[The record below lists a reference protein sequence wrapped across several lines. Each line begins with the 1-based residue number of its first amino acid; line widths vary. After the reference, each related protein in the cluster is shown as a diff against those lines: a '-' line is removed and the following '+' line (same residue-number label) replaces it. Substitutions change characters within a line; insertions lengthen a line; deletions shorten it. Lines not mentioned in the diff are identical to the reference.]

1 VIACP
6 SCGFEAS
13 DDFTFCPKC
22 ATALTVPLAM
32 PEERKVVT
40 TLFCDLVGFT
50 AMSEAADPEDVDAV
64 LGRYHAVARKV
75 IEAHGGTVEKFIGD
89 AVVGVFGVPAVHE
102 DDPERAVRAGLRLI
116 EAIEG
121 MKRPDGTSLQARVG
135 VNTGEALA
143 RLDVDP
149 RSGRG
154 FLTGDA
160 VNVAAR
166 LQAVAPPMCVIVG
179 ALTHAL
185 CQGAFAFDALPSLPL
200 KGKRDHVEAW
210 LAVEVLTEVVPNGAD
225 LGRARIV
232 GRKSEL
238 ESCDAAIARLGEG
251 AGGLLLVTGEAG
263 IGKTCLVQELQ
274 ARARQKGFAVLQGH
288 TLSFGRS
295 ISYWP
300 FLEILQQD
308 AGIESDDSEQER
320 LAKLGSRVI
329 SLFGD
334 EAPEVLPY
342 LASMLSLPVPEELGG
357 RVGHVEGEAV
367 GRQVYR
373 ASRLYFARLA
383 EGRPLLV
390 VFEDVH
396 WLDASSAALLEH
408 LLPLIAEVPLLVC
421 CAARPEGDSAITAL
435 RELVRGEYAQYSSEM
450 RLDPL
455 SAADSTTLASQLLN
469 SAELPVALRKTIL
482 EKAEGNPFFLE
493 EIVQSLVDVGGLVPD
508 EATGGYRATDQAGR
522 TAIPDTLQG
531 VIMARIDRLDDDLK
545 QVLRLASVIGRSF
558 LYRLLAGI
566 AEAEQQLDASLAG
579 LQSRDLVL
587 ERAREPELEFMFKH
601 ALVQQATYES
611 IVKRRRRE
619 LHSRVAASIESSF
632 ANRLDDFYGLLA
644 YHYTKAEDWEKAQ
657 EFLFKAG
664 DQAGT
669 IAADAEAL
677 EHYEQAMEVYARAF
691 GDKWD
696 PLQRAAVERK
706 MGEAL
711 FRRGE
716 HERARAH
723 LHSSLATLG
732 DPFPIRTGSVRRAIV
747 VQFLRQL
754 GHVLFRRWAQRS
766 WSPERILD
774 AEERIS
780 IYYSLA
786 WMDNGGDQEQLL
798 LALLLALNLSESVGS
813 ERLTLPPISALGYA
827 CGIIPLPRLSRFYLR
842 RAGLLAERV
851 PEPFALAV
859 AYLCIGTREYWA
871 TGDWSSALALF
882 SLARDKAK
890 AIGSSRD
897 WGSASIE
904 MIDVMIDQGKLSES
918 LALAS
923 ELVVYAEQTGD
934 QVVLGWAELRVGS
947 LLGLQGSLSEA
958 EQELRTGVER
968 LLSAEV
974 PADAIMGVGWLALL
988 LLRQGRAS
996 EARNVLDDQDKPIRK
1011 NGIRG
1016 YFLRSVR
1023 VARAELCLVELEKAQ
1038 ETDRA
1043 KLQGDAKLACR
1054 DLLRMAKADVC
1065 AYVAA
1070 YRLRGT
1076 YEWLRGRPAKASSW
1090 WRRSLDKAEVL
1101 GASHEGALAE
1111 LEIGRRLGDRVAL
1124 SRAEAAFE
1132 AMGATLDL
1140 GRARD
1145 ALMGSDVTLER
1156 ASPMFPDRNTTH
1168 G

>member
-1 VIACP
+1 MLVCP
-6 SCGFEAS
+6 SCGFEAA
-13 DDFTFCPKC
+13 DDFAFCPKC

-32 PEERKVVT
+32 PEERKIVT
-40 TLFCDLVGFT
+40 TVFCDLVGFT
-50 AMSEAADPEDVDAV
+50 AMSEAADPEDVDSV
-64 LGRYHAVARKV
+64 LDRYHTVALKV
-75 IEAHGGTVEKFIGD
+75 IESHGGTVEKFIGD

-102 DDPERAVRAGLRLI
+102 DDPERAVRAGLRLL

-121 MKRPDGTSLQARVG
+121 MKRPDGSPLQARVG
-135 VNTGEALA
+135 VNTGETLA

-166 LQAVAPPMCVIVG
+166 LQAAAPPMRLIVG

-185 CQGAFAFDALPSLPL
+185 CQGAFAFEPLPSLAL
-200 KGKRDHVEAW
+200 KGKRDHVESW
-210 LAVEVLTEVVPNGAD
+210 LAVEVLAEVVPRGAD
-225 LGRARIV
+225 LDSARMV

-263 IGKTCLVQELQ
+263 IGKSRLVQELQ
-274 ARARQKGFAVLQGH
+274 ARARQRGFARLQGH

-308 AGIESDDSEQER
+308 AGIESHDSEQER
-320 LAKLGSRVI
+320 LAKLGSRVV

-342 LASMLSLPVPEELGG
+342 LASMLALPVPEKLGG
-357 RVGHVEGEAV
+357 RAGHLEGEAM

-383 EGRPLLV
+383 ARRPLLV

-396 WLDASSAALLEH
+396 WLDGSSAALLEH
-408 LLPLIAEVPLLVC
+408 LLPLTAEVPLLVC
-421 CAARPEGDSAITAL
+421 CVARPEGDSAITGL
-435 RELVRGEYAQYSSEM
+435 QELARAEYAEHSSEI
-450 RLDPL
+450 RLEPL
-455 SAADSTTLASQLLN
+455 STAESMTLASQLLN
-469 SAELPVALRKTIL
+469 SAELPVTLRKTIL
-482 EKAEGNPFFLE
+482 ERAEGNPFFLE
-493 EIVQSLVDVGGLVPD
+493 EIVQSLIDLGGLVLD
-508 EATGGYRATDQAGR
+508 ESTGGYQATEQAGR
-522 TAIPDTLQG
+522 IAIPDTLQG

-566 AEAEQQLDASLAG
+566 AEAEQELDASLAG

-587 ERAREPELEFMFKH
+587 ERAREPELEYIFKH

-619 LHSRVAASIESSF
+619 LHSRVAASIESAF
-632 ANRLDDFYGLLA
+632 ADRLDDFYGLLA
-644 YHYTKAEDWEKAQ
+644 YHYTKAEDWTKAQ
-657 EFLFKAG
+657 EYLFKAG

-677 EHYEQAMEVYARAF
+677 EHYEQAMEVYTRAF

-716 HERARAH
+716 HERARSH

-732 DPFPIRTGSVRRAIV
+732 HPFPTRTGPVRRAIV

-754 GHVLFRRWAQRS
+754 WHVLFRRASRRS
-766 WSPERILD
+766 LSPDGIRD

-798 LALLLALNLSESVGS
+798 LALLLALNLSESLGFDHW
-813 ERLTLPPISALGYA
+813 TLPPTSALGYV
-827 CGIIPLPRLSRFYLR
+827 CGIIPLPRLSRYYLR
-842 RAGLLAERV
+842 RAQLLVEHVR
-851 PEPFALAV
+851 EPFALAV
-859 AYLCIGTREYWA
+859 AHLCIGTREYWA
-871 TGDWSSALALF
+871 TGDWPAALVF
-882 SLARDKAK
+882 FRLARNGAK
-890 AIGSSRD
+890 AIGSTRD

-904 MIDVMIDQGKLSES
+904 MIDVMIDQGRLSES
-918 LALAS
+918 RVLALEVA
-923 ELVVYAEQTGD
+923 EYAEQTGD
-934 QVVLGWAELRVGS
+934 HVVLGWAQLRVGN
-947 LLGLQGSLSEA
+947 LLSMQGDFVEA
-958 EQELRTGVER
+958 EAALRTGVDR
-968 LLSAEV
+968 LLGAEV
-974 PADAIMGVGWLALL
+974 PADAIMGVGWLALC
-988 LLRQGRAS
+988 LLRQGRCR
-996 EARNVLDDQDKPIRK
+996 EAQDLLDAQDEPIRR

-1023 VARAELCLVELEKAQ
+1023 IARAELCLLELETAQ
-1038 ETDRA
+1038 QA
-1043 KLQGDAKLACR
+1043 SSGGPMGDAKAACR
-1054 DLLRMAKADVC
+1054 DLRRMAKADVC

-1070 YRLRGT
+1070 YRLWGT
-1076 YEWLRGRPAKASSW
+1076 YEWLRGRPGRAESW
-1090 WRRSLDKAEVL
+1090 WRKSVGKAEEL
-1101 GASHEGALAE
+1101 GARYEGALSE
-1111 LEIGRRLGDRVAL
+1111 LEIGRLVGDRVAL
-1124 SRAEAAFE
+1124 SKAVAAFE
-1132 AMGATLDL
+1132 AMDATRDL
-1140 GRARD
+1140 ARARD
-1145 ALMGSDVTLER
+1145 ALMRTDAPVEE
-1156 ASPMFPDRNTTH
+1156 ASSAFPDR
-1168 G
+1168 GLPRG